1 MHDSWEK
8 IYGGAGGEQR
18 ERERD
23 NYIFSFT
30 GFLKLFMA
38 FNCFG
43 SNNKVVGVKWLE
55 VEAGTKLQQ
64 KDIKKNVKKKI
75 AVPLIDA
82 YVIYE

>member
-1 MHDSWEK
+1 MHDSREK
-8 IYGGAGGEQR
+8 IYGGAGGERR

-43 SNNKVVGVKWLE
+43 SNNKAMRVKRLE
-55 VEAGTKLQQ
+55 GEAGTKLQERE
-64 KDIKKNVKKKI
+64 IKK
-75 AVPLIDA
+75 
-82 YVIYE
+82 